1 MKIVNPFVENS
12 DVKINLQKATEFAI
26 FDDRF

>member
-12 DVKINLQKATEFAI
+12 DVKINLQKLQKIAI